1 MNILCMEKD
10 VSFMDGVYQVMVE
23 VAEFLEVLTQAGIL
37 MRMS

>member
-1 MNILCMEKD
+1 MNILCMKKE

-37 MRMS
+37 M